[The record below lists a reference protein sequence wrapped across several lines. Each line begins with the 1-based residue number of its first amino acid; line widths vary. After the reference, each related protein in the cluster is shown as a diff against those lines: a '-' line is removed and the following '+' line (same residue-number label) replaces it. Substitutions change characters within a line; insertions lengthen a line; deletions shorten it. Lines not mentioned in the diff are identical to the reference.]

1 MARNWKQR
9 FNINPNTGQAT
20 GTADEMALGGRDD
33 VRQAEMKAAA
43 DLANQVTSAQ
53 EALEEFEQTV
63 RRAGVEGG
71 FRDEVVQ
78 AIVDDFRQ
86 RLGVNASGS
95 PGGTDEFDQRYA
107 AGQIG
112 DKLTA
117 IAEEFQRGERS
128 AEEASARMER
138 VLDIFGEMAQLTD
151 EEYAAVRNQFREAVG
166 NPTRGGG
173 AGGGGG
179 VDTGGGATTDGSNR
193 GGADNK
199 DDAGKGERPDAT
211 SSELVQQLISR
222 LGGRIGLT
230 PDVVKMLGGAGGGV
244 AGGLGG
250 LLGGLGGGAGGGGG
264 GLMGAAGSVA
274 GPLALVT
281 AGSKIME
288 SFYRSVQDTTRQM
301 TAVAT
306 SIAGNDGIGAV
317 TGAIEGASRQVTSKI
332 PILGD
337 ALQAQ
342 VEMYTGF
349 LKAFDQV
356 TEAFKRRG
364 EELRRFDGGIA
375 AASAESKTNLLLADI
390 REAQNLGNEYAA
402 IIREKTELQVEFQR
416 ALEPIKA
423 AVMQQLIPLLRS
435 AVGILSLYNEGTE
448 KIGSEV
454 KRVSDRAIPLL
465 SNLSGIG
472 VIIDLI
478 RAATGKQKDDRQQT
492 DALAQILRLA
502 EADLSVLDERMAPPV
517 EQSPMGIDL
526 FK

>member
-63 RRAGVEGG
+63 RRAGTEGG

-112 DKLTA
+112 NKLTA

-128 AEEASARMER
+128 AEDASARMER

-166 NPTRGGG
+166 NPVGGG
-173 AGGGGG
+173 GNGGGGG
-179 VDTGGGATTDGSNR
+179 MDAGGGSPAGGDGGN
-193 GGADNK
+193 
-199 DDAGKGERPDAT
+199 EII
-211 SSELVQQLISR
+211 QQLIGR
-222 LGGRIGLT
+222 FGGRFGLT
-230 PDVVKMLGGAGGGV
+230 PDMVKMLGGAGGGG

-250 LLGGLGGGAGGGGG
+250 LLGGAGGAAGGGLS

-274 GPLALVT
+274 GPLALVTAGSLALVT

-317 TGAIEGASRQVTSKI
+317 TGSIEGASKQITSKI

-375 AASAESKTNLLLADI
+375 AASANAQVTKLLGDMN
-390 REAQNLGNEYAA
+390 EAQKLGNEYAA
-402 IIREKTELQVEFQR
+402 IIREKAELQAEFQQ
-416 ALEPIKA
+416 ALIPIKSA
-423 AVMQQLIPLLRS
+423 IMQQMIPILRT
-435 AVGILSLYNEGTE
+435 ATDQLKLYNELAEKLGRDVKKITE
-448 KIGSEV
+448 
-454 KRVSDRAIPLL
+454 
-465 SNLSGIG
+465 
-472 VIIDLI
+472 
-478 RAATGKQKDDRQQT
+478 AAV
-492 DALAQILRLA
+492 ALARLSPAFSAILEISKIIKEIRQMGEKQDMEKSQAMMKKLFDLDSI
-502 EADLSVLDERMAPPV
+502 ADMMEDREMKEKEERPLGV
-517 EQSPMGIDL
+517 DL
-526 FK
+526 FRS